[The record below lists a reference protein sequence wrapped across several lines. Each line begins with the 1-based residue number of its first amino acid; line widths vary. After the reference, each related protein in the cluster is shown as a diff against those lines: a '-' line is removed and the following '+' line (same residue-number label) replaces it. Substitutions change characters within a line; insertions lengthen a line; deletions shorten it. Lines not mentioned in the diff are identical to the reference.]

1 MAKSTK
7 NNDALPI
14 DKRIDKAEKKIKSF
28 FKNISDDKKKF
39 ITEPIHQLAVTQI
52 ILERL
57 SEEIQKG
64 DVIELFVQGKQKI
77 RRENPALKSYNTT
90 IKSYTALF
98 KQLLDLLPNVEA
110 EKAGQA
116 LMMFAAKAT
125 PPSKK

>member
-1 MAKSTK
+1 MAKATI
-7 NNDALPI
+7 NNEELPI
-14 DKRIDKAEKKIKSF
+14 SKRIDKAEKKIKSF
-28 FKNISDDKKKF
+28 FKNISEDKKKF
-39 ITEPIHQLAVTQI
+39 MTEPIHQLAVTQI

-90 IKSYTALF
+90 IKSYTVLF
-98 KQLLDLLPNVEA
+98 KQLLELLPNVEA

-116 LMMFAAKAT
+116 LMMFAAKV
-125 PPSKK
+125 PHPIKK

>member
-1 MAKSTK
+1 MK
-7 NNDALPI
+7 NNEDLPLE
-14 DKRIDKAEKKIKSF
+14 KRIDKAERKIKSF
-28 FKNISDDKKKF
+28 FKNISDEKKKF

-64 DVIELFVQGKQKI
+64 DVIELFEQGKQKI

-116 LMMFAAKAT
+116 LMMFATKAA
-125 PPSKK
+125 PGKK